1 MNTNLH
7 VQPYKK
13 DFEYSYSIGVF
24 PTLELLTHQPDK
36 VIKVLLSSRSSLN
49 AGVDKIRG
57 LCRQHGIRVEI
68 ADAFMSKV
76 TGKENSYAVGVFQ
89 KYQPMIDFDQNH
101 LVLVGIRDM
110 GNLGTICRT
119 MLGFNMNHL
128 AIIRPAAD
136 IFDPKVVRSSMGA
149 LFQLNFQYFASFA
162 DYQKITANHLYPFM
176 TDGAQSL
183 GAIKFQKPFSLV
195 FGSEAAGL
203 DASFQ
208 GVGTSVKIAQSEKV
222 DSLNLSIAV
231 GIALY
236 QTQA

>member
-1 MNTNLH
+1 MNANLH

-24 PTLELLTHQPDK
+24 PTLELLAHQPDK
-36 VIKVLLSSRSSLN
+36 VIKVLLSSKSSLN
-49 AGVDKIRG
+49 AGVDKIREI
-57 LCRQHGIRVEI
+57 CRKHDIKVEI

-76 TGKENSYAVGVFQ
+76 TGKENSYAIGVCN
-89 KYQPMIDFDQNH
+89 KYDAVVDPQENH

-119 MLGFNMNHL
+119 MLGFNIQNL
-128 AIIRPAAD
+128 VIIKPAAD
-136 IFDPKVVRSSMGA
+136 IFDPKAVRASMGA
-149 LFQLNFQYFASFA
+149 LFQLNFQYFDNFA
-162 DYQKITANHLYPFM
+162 EYQKTTSHHLYPFM

-183 GAIKFQKPFSLV
+183 REIHFQQPYSLI

-208 GVGTSVKIAQSEKV
+208 GVGTSVMIPQSDKV

-231 GIALY
+231 GIALF
-236 QTQA
+236 QSQI

>member
-1 MNTNLH
+1 MNTNIR

-36 VIKVLLSSRSSLN
+36 VIKVLLSSKSSLN
-49 AGVDKIRG
+49 SGVAKIRE
-57 LCRQHGIRVEI
+57 LCHQHGIMVET
-68 ADAFMSKV
+68 ADAFISKV
-76 TGKENSYAVGVFQ
+76 TGKENSYAVGVFN
-89 KYQPMIDFDQNH
+89 KYDTIINPSENH

-119 MLGFNMNHL
+119 LLGFNISNL
-128 AIIRPAAD
+128 AIIKPAAD
-136 IFDPKVVRSSMGA
+136 IFDPKVIRASMGA
-149 LFQLNFQYFASFA
+149 LFQLNFQYFESFEQ
-162 DYQKITANHLYPFM
+162 YQETTSNHLYPFM

-183 GAIKFQKPFSLV
+183 RVINFQKPYSLV

-208 GVGTSVKIAQSEKV
+208 GVGTSVMIPQSDKV

-236 QTQA
+236 QSQA